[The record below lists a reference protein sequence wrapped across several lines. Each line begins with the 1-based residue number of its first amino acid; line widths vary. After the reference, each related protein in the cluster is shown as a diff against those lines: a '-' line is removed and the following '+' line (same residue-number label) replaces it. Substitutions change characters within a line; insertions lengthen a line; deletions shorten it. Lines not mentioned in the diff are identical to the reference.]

1 MSYALFFR
9 PIQLLNSP
17 NKSHIESSDESEAQ
31 LESDLV

>member
-1 MSYALFFR
+1 MSYALFCR

-17 NKSHIESSDESEAQ
+17 NESDIKSSNESEAQ